1 MNGLNSVT
9 ISGNLTR
16 DAELRQTPS
25 GVSVLSFSVAVN
37 ESRKNQRTDEREDY
51 PNYIDCTM
59 FGRRAEGVGKH
70 LGKGVYVSLTG
81 KLHQNRWQTQ
91 EGQNRSKLE
100 VNVGEIH
107 FERKQGAEPGEDE
120 PEGYD
125 ATEFMGGDDI
135 PF

>member
-1 MNGLNSVT
+1 MQGLNSVT

-16 DAELRQTPS
+16 DAELRQTVM

-37 ESRKNQRTDEREDY
+37 DRRKNQCNDEWEDY

-59 FGRRAEGVGKH
+59 FGRRAESMAKY
-70 LGKGVYVSLTG
+70 LCKGTYVSLTG

-91 EGQNRSKLE
+91 EGQTRSKVE
-100 VNVGEIH
+100 VNVGELH
-107 FERKQGAEPGEDE
+107 FETRRGIEASCEEEQEQLYGEE
-120 PEGYD
+120 V
-125 ATEFMGGDDI
+125 

>member
-25 GVSVLSFSVAVN
+25 GVSVLSFAVAVN
-37 ESRKNQRTDEREDY
+37 ESRKNQRTGEWEDY

-59 FGRRAEGVGKH
+59 FGRRAEGVAKH
-70 LGKGVYVSLTG
+70 LDKGTYVSLTG
-81 KLHQNRWQTQ
+81 KLHQNRWQTK
-91 EGQNRSKLE
+91 EGQTRSKVE
-100 VNVGEIH
+100 VNVGELH
-107 FERKQGAEPGEDE
+107 FESRRGTERSYEEE
-120 PEGYD
+120 PEQASLYD
-125 ATEFMGGDDI
+125 ENI

>member
-37 ESRKNQRTDEREDY
+37 ESRKNQRTDEWEDY

-59 FGRRAEGVGKH
+59 FGRRAEGVAKH
-70 LGKGVYVSLTG
+70 LVKGTYVSLTG
-81 KLHQNRWQTQ
+81 RLHQNRWQTQ
-91 EGQNRSKLE
+91 EGQTRSKVE
-100 VNVGEIH
+100 VNVGELH
-107 FERKQGAEPGEDE
+107 FESRRSAEPACDE
-120 PEGYD
+120 QTQLYD
-125 ATEFMGGDDI
+125 ESV